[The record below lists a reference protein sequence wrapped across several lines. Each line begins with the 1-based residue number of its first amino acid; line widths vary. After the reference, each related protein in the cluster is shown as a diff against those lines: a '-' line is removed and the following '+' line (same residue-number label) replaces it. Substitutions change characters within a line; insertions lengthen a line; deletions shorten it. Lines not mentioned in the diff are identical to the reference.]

1 MNEIILVLYLI
12 LIYDDVAMILINKS
26 NQLSSRID
34 NPNFTVLIAVIT
46 ASLISYLLSKTGS
59 IILPKQVWLNILL
72 SVDLFFFIMD
82 KLRDFTP

>member
-59 IILPKQVWLNILL
+59 IILPKQV
-72 SVDLFFFIMD
+72 
-82 KLRDFTP
+82 